1 MSDDPFAFVLLT
13 HENAAELSEFLN
25 SHFLFEEP
33 MNRAC
38 GMTQQNFQPFVD
50 KLFERTLNIPFSY
63 ALVDKE
69 TNKIVAC
76 AMSSLWKNESKAE
89 SENHGDEF
97 EFDNGERKEIGV
109 LGKILTELH
118 AKFFELRPD
127 IAQVLHLEIL
137 SVAKDYQRKGL
148 ASRLMS
154 KMEDAE
160 KIKEFNC
167 SGIASEISSL
177 ANQCLMKKR
186 GYTTIT
192 ETLLSSEC
200 NASGNP
206 FIVTD
211 DGTDR
216 IILVHK
222 NF

>member
-1 MSDDPFAFVLLT
+1 M
-13 HENAAELSEFLN
+13 
-25 SHFLFEEP
+25 
-33 MNRAC
+33 
-38 GMTQQNFQPFVD
+38 
-50 KLFERTLNIPFSY
+50 
-63 ALVDKE
+63 
-69 TNKIVAC
+69 
-76 AMSSLWKNESKAE
+76 
-89 SENHGDEF
+89 
-97 EFDNGERKEIGV
+97 
-109 LGKILTELH
+109 GKKTITKSGLMGIDQ
-118 AKFFELRPD
+118 K
-127 IAQVLHLEIL
+127 EIL

-148 ASRLMS
+148 ASRLMA

-200 NASGNP
+200 DASGNP
-206 FIVTD
+206 YIVTD

>member
-1 MSDDPFAFVLLT
+1 MVTQLGVEFNKVDLEENLGPMIRMTSSSSDGDSEVEEDVKQECKDPRTSLLVINL
-13 HENAAELSEFLN
+13 ESQESQNLRISGSQNLRISE
-25 SHFLFEEP
+25 S
-33 MNRAC
+33 
-38 GMTQQNFQPFVD
+38 QN
-50 KLFERTLNIPFSY
+50 LRIS
-63 ALVDKE
+63 
-69 TNKIVAC
+69 
-76 AMSSLWKNESKAE
+76 ESQDLRISE
-89 SENHGDEF
+89 SET
-97 EFDNGERKEIGV
+97 R
-109 LGKILTELH
+109 
-118 AKFFELRPD
+118 FFR
-127 IAQVLHLEIL
+127 EIL